1 MTQLQSGDVAKLVV
15 KEVLESKYILNNPQ
29 PETAELIEILLNKS
43 EVLEELV
50 VGDFVEVFLF
60 ADRRGGLSATTMI
73 PHVLKDQ
80 YGWAK
85 VLQVKDY
92 EGAKVDIGTSRE
104 VTIQAMDLPVLRE
117 LWPEPGDH
125 VYMTLRTDREGAL
138 FGRLITEDRLT
149 DLYAEAAPE
158 LFNKNIK
165 ARPYRLLPVGTFLI
179 GVDEPY
185 RIFVHETERTAE
197 PRLGEE
203 VTVRVIEVKEDGT
216 VNASMLP
223 RVYERLSADADK
235 IFEYLQQA
243 GGKMPFG
250 DKSSPD
256 EIYEMFGMSK
266 GAFKRALGTL
276 MKAERIIQ
284 ADGWTT
290 IKE

>member
-15 KEVLESKYILNNPQ
+15 KEVLESKYILLNK
-29 PETAELIEILLNKS
+29 EDDLEVLLNTS
-43 EVLEELV
+43 EVLEELAV
-50 VGDFVEVFLF
+50 DDEVEVFLF

-73 PHVLKDQ
+73 PHILREQ

-85 VLQVKDY
+85 VIQVKDY
-92 EGAKVDIGTSRE
+92 DGIKVDIGTSRE
-104 VTIQAMDLPVLRE
+104 VTVQASDLPVLRE
-117 LWPEPGDH
+117 LWPEVGDH

-138 FGRLITEDRLT
+138 FGRLVTEDRLME
-149 DLYAEAAPE
+149 LYAEAEPE

-203 VTVRVIEVKEDGT
+203 VSVRVIEVKEDGT
-216 VNASMLP
+216 INASMLP

-235 IFEYLQQA
+235 IFDYLQQA

-276 MKAERIIQ
+276 MKADRITQ

-290 IKE
+290 VK